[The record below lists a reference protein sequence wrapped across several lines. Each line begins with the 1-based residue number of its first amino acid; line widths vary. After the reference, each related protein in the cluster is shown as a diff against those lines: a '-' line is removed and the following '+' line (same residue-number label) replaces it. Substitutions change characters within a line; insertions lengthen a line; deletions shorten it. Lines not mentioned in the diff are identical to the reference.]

1 MCMTSSVTGL
11 INLLMNKISI
21 AKPIIGEDEINE
33 VIKVLKSGELTQG
46 RWVEEFEK
54 EFAKFTNTK
63 FAIATSNG
71 TTALHLSLLALG
83 IKAGDEVITTPFT
96 FIASVNAILYVGA
109 KPVFVDI
116 DPKTFNIDPDKIE
129 EKITSRT
136 KAILPVHLYGLP
148 ADMKK
153 ILEIAKKHN
162 LFVLE
167 DAAQAHGAKIGKQMV
182 GSFGDLAAFSFYP
195 TKNMTTA
202 EGGMITTD
210 NEVLAKKLKM
220 LRNHGME
227 KRYYHDILGFNFR
240 MTNIAAAIG
249 IHQLKK
255 LNKFNKKRAEN
266 ARFLTEHLISVDGI
280 QTPFIPSGFTHVFH
294 QYTILIKDG
303 KEKREKLAEYLNQNG
318 VGTMIYYPVP
328 VHKQKFIKDMYPGLI
343 LEITEKISVQVLSIP
358 IHPSITREDLEKI
371 VRLIKTFFAK

>member
-1 MCMTSSVTGL
+1 M
-11 INLLMNKISI
+11 NNKIIPI
-21 AKPIIGEDEINE
+21 AKPIIGDDEINE
-33 VIKVLKSGELTQG
+33 VVRVLKSGELSQG
-46 RWVEEFEK
+46 RWVEEFENK
-54 EFAKFTNTK
+54 FAKFVNTK

-71 TTALHLSLLALG
+71 TAALHLSLLALG
-83 IKAGDEVITTPFT
+83 IKKGDEVITTALT

-109 KPVFVDI
+109 KPIFVDI
-116 DPKTFNIDPDKIE
+116 DPKTFNINPDLIE
-129 EKITSRT
+129 EKITSKT
-136 KAILPVHLYGLP
+136 CAILPVHLFGLP

-153 ILEIAKKHN
+153 ILGIAKRHR

-167 DAAQAHGAKIGKQMV
+167 DVAQAHGAKIGSQLV
-182 GSFGDLAAFSFYP
+182 GSFGNLAAFSFYP

-227 KRYYHDILGFNFR
+227 KRYHHDVLGFNFR

-255 LNKFNKKRAEN
+255 LDKFNKKRAEN
-266 ARFLTEHLISVDGI
+266 ARFLTEHLTGVDGI

-294 QYTILIKDG
+294 QYTILVKDG
-303 KEKREKLAEYLNQNG
+303 KEKREKLMEYLDQNG
-318 VGTMIYYPVP
+318 VGTMIYYPIP
-328 VHKQKFIKDMYPGLI
+328 VHKQKFMLPMYPNLR
-343 LEITEKISVQVLSIP
+343 LKNAETVAERVLSLP
-358 IHPSITREDLEKI
+358 IHPAVKKEDLARI
-371 VRLIKTFFAK
+371 ANLIHKFLN